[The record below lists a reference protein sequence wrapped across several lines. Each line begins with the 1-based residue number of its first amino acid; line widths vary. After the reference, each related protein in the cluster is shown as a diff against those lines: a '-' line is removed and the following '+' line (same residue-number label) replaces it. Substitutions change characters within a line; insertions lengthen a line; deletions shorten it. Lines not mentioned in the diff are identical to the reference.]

1 MNPVHCTFIVFRF
14 HRICHCPTSNSER
27 SVGSGGGKG
36 SGSQTDPLVG
46 GVEDGVET
54 LKEGLAVDEVETL
67 AGVSAE
73 VTDDEVH
80 AVGIAT
86 NSSVE
91 VTLQITRSI

>member
-1 MNPVHCTFIVFRF
+1 MPL
-14 HRICHCPTSNSER
+14 SNSER

-54 LKEGLAVDEVETL
+54 LKEGLAVDEVKTL
-67 AGVSAE
+67 AGGGADVIH
-73 VTDDEVH
+73 DKVH

-91 VTLQITRSI
+91 VTLHVARSLAKFGNW